1 MPVIALTASMPL
13 AVDLAAA
20 SWIPMIKMSRLRLHP
35 MGESHR
41 KPFSE
46 MHAYERERIPL
57 PELARRGGFVHPGDG
72 SDIRRHRN
80 AIAAEE
86 LRTDIVSAVHCP
98 MIIILSALMIAAI
111 T

>member
-1 MPVIALTASMPL
+1 MN
-13 AVDLAAA
+13 
-20 SWIPMIKMSRLRLHP
+20 
-35 MGESHR
+35 
-41 KPFSE
+41 
-46 MHAYERERIPL
+46 
-57 PELARRGGFVHPGDG
+57 DG

-80 AIAAEE
+80 AIAAEQ

>member
-20 SWIPMIKMSRLRLHP
+20 SWIPMIKTSRLRLHP

-46 MHAYERERIPL
+46 MHAYERERIPYRNLLDGEALFTRETAATSVVIGTPLL
-57 PELARRGGFVHPGDG
+57 PKNSEPISSLRFIAR
-72 SDIRRHRN
+72 
-80 AIAAEE
+80 
-86 LRTDIVSAVHCP
+86 
-98 MIIILSALMIAAI
+98 
-111 T
+111 